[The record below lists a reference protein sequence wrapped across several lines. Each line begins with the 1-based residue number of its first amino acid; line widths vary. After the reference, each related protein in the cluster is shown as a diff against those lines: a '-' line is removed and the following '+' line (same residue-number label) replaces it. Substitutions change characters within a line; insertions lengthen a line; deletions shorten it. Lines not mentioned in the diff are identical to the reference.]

1 VFFKQHAG
9 FVAQGDRPVLV
20 PTAPTVRSTHRGF
33 HCLDAIH
40 SH

>member
-1 VFFKQHAG
+1 
-9 FVAQGDRPVLV
+9 VLV